1 MTVRPDPAVRPQHP
15 HIGARPSGGLKGSRL
30 GAGGV
35 PRISLNERQLTMTPI
50 APPAD
55 AIDGLTATWP
65 LHTHVDLL
73 AQPSSVPN
81 ARRFTGL
88 ILTEWALADPAD
100 STRLVVSELV
110 TNALDHT
117 ASAPVHLWLFSDGAR
132 VVVLVGDASPD
143 PPVRIA
149 EDTSAI
155 GGRGLTIV
163 HDLTGGN
170 WGWFPCKD
178 GKVVWALVS
187 RPGTSS

>member
-1 MTVRPDPAVRPQHP
+1 
-15 HIGARPSGGLKGSRL
+15 
-30 GAGGV
+30 
-35 PRISLNERQLTMTPI
+35 MTPI

-55 AIDGLTATWP
+55 DIDAVAAAWP
-65 LHTHVDLL
+65 LRTHVDLL
-73 AQPSSVPN
+73 AQSSSVPN
-81 ARRFTGL
+81 ARRFAGL
-88 ILTEWALADPAD
+88 ILTEWALADLAD

-117 ASAPVHLWLFSDGAR
+117 ASAPVHLWLFSEGAR

-143 PPVRIA
+143 PPLRIA
-149 EDTSAI
+149 EDTSAT
-155 GGRGLTIV
+155 GGRGLAIV

-170 WGWFPCKD
+170 WGWFPRHD